1 MLTYSNY
8 CLALEELADSIL
20 LELESVFTER
30 KEKVTDYEKFVTTRP
45 LNQAEYYNKEV
56 FRQRILRELSD
67 KAEAIQRGLEHF
79 HRILTRESPSSAK
92 ILTDIKKPLKVAEKI
107 IERGK
112 SKITDVI
119 RGAILLKTD
128 ADVEDVVKNIK
139 RNVPI
144 YEYEYKRK
152 GEDKTYGYHGS
163 HHFLIQVEGGFL
175 AEIQVMT
182 KRLWAFK
189 HEAHKIY
196 EKLRVSKDIVKD
208 YAEQL
213 KKHAGVILSKKSSY
227 EDLARQFVDKMQK
240 HSKELFVKGNIPRR

>member
-1 MLTYSNY
+1 MLSYSNY
-8 CLALEELADSIL
+8 CVALEELADLIL
-20 LELESVFTER
+20 LDIESVFTER
-30 KEKVTDYEKFVTTRP
+30 KERVTDYKKFVTAKP
-45 LNQAEYYNKEV
+45 LNPAEYDDKDV
-56 FRQRILRELSD
+56 FRQRILDELSS
-67 KAEAIQRGLEHF
+67 KADDIQKGLKHF

-92 ILTDIKKPLKVAEKI
+92 ILTDIKRPEKVAEKI

-128 ADVEDVVKNIK
+128 ADVEKVVKNIK

-144 YEYEYKRK
+144 YEYEYKKK
-152 GEDKTYGYHGS
+152 GEDKNYGYHGS
-163 HHFLIQVEGGFL
+163 HHFLIQVDVGYL

-208 YAEQL
+208 YAEKL
-213 KKHAGVILSKKSSY
+213 KKHASVILSKKSSY
-227 EDLARQFVDKMQK
+227 DDIARHYVDQMKK
-240 HSKELFVKGNIPRR
+240 HSRELFIKGNIPRR